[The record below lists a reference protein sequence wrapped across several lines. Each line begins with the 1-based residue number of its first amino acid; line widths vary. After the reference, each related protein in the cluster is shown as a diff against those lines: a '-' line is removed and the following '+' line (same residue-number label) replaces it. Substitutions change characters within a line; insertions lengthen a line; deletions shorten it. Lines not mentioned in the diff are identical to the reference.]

1 MLPDSSLSKGQK
13 LVENAKNGQFGECLK
28 IWSLSSDSVTRQ
40 VTFNSRRNGEKSQN
54 LKKSKCDILGDFQT
68 LWELLLSFLKTQQS
82 TLIWVSSDI
91 EVDY

>member
-1 MLPDSSLSKGQK
+1 MLPDRSL
-13 LVENAKNGQFGECLK
+13 LIVEEMVKNPK
-28 IWSLSSDSVTRQ
+28 IWKSDL
-40 VTFNSRRNGEKSQN
+40 G
-54 LKKSKCDILGDFQT
+54 DLGDFQT